1 MPTRL
6 KSLVLCLILA
16 AIPSPLRADDSDVQR
31 IISAGQTGNQVMQDL
46 DWLTNRIG
54 PRLTSSD
61 NLQDAVEWA
70 RDRFKEEGLNSA
82 RLEEWGE
89 FPVGFNRGPWFGKVI
104 APEPRA
110 LEFGTNAWTAG
121 TQGVVRGHA
130 VLAPKNDEQL
140 EAVKEKLPGAWV
152 LTADAGSPRLG
163 QELLA
168 SSTRPSAVFQRKLD
182 AAYEEA
188 HIAGMVRPTRTDLV
202 VTGGNHRISWDKLP
216 TTPQIN
222 LVRKQFDEIANWLK
236 DGKDVTLEF
245 DIRNH
250 FKKGPIKLYNVI
262 ADIPGTEHPEEF
274 VIIGGHIDS
283 WDGATGATD
292 NGTGCAT
299 TLEAARILI
308 ASGVKPKR
316 TIRFML
322 WSGEE
327 QGLFGSKAYVKAH
340 PELIPKFS
348 VVLVHD
354 GGTNYLSGITG
365 TAAMQADFQQVFA
378 PILNLDSTM
387 PFAIRKVNGLSTGG
401 ASDHASFTAAGAP
414 GIFWNQAGKAV
425 YNHTHHT
432 QYDTYDQAIPDYQ
445 KHSSIVLAVG
455 AYGIANLDHLL
466 SRENLI
472 ARGGGGRGGQF
483 GNRRL
488 LGVQMDDLKVTD
500 IEPGSVFDKAGGKV
514 GDTLVS
520 INGTKIGDRSEI
532 AQLLQAATPK
542 SKMTVTRDGKEVDL
556 SLEFPVAA
564 TQAQ

>member
-1 MPTRL
+1 MKKRL
-6 KSLVLCLILA
+6 ASLVLSLALA
-16 AIPSPLRADDSDVQR
+16 AFASVVRADDSDVQR
-31 IISAGQTGNQVMQDL
+31 IISAGENGSQVMQDL

-54 PRLTSSD
+54 PSLTSSD

-70 RDRFKEEGLNSA
+70 RDRFKEEGLDNA

-104 APEPRA
+104 TPEARV
-110 LEFGTNAWTAG
+110 LEFGTSAWTAG
-121 TQGVVRGHA
+121 TQGVVRGKA
-130 VLAPKNDEQL
+130 VLAPKNVQQL
-140 EAVKEKLPGAWV
+140 QDVIDKLPGAWV
-152 LTADAGSPRLG
+152 LSADSGLPRFG

-168 SSTRPSAVFQRKLD
+168 STTRPSAAFQKTLD
-182 AAYEEA
+182 AAYEAA
-188 HIAGMVRPTRTDLV
+188 HIAGIIRPTRTDLV
-202 VTGGNHRISWDKLP
+202 VTGGNYRITWDKLP

-222 LVRKQFDEIANWLK
+222 LVRKQFDEISNWVK
-236 DGKDVTLEF
+236 DGKDVALEF

-250 FKKGPIKLYNVI
+250 FRKGPIKLYNVI
-262 ADIPGTEHPEEF
+262 ADIPGTEHPDEY
-274 VIIGGHIDS
+274 VIVGGHIDS

-299 TLEAARILI
+299 ALEAARVLV

-327 QGLFGSKAYVKAH
+327 QGLLGSRAYVPAH
-340 PELIPKFS
+340 PELMSKIS

-354 GGTNYLSGITG
+354 GGTNYLSGIGG
-365 TAAMQADFQQVFA
+365 TQAMQDDFQKVFE
-378 PILNLDSTM
+378 PVLKLDEKM
-387 PFAIRKVNGLSTGG
+387 PFAIRKVNGFSTQG
-401 ASDHASFTAAGAP
+401 ASDHASFLAAGVP

-432 QYDTYDQAIPDYQ
+432 QYDTYDAAIPEYQ

-455 AYGIANLDHLL
+455 AFGIANLDHLL
-466 SRENLI
+466 SRENLLL
-472 ARGGGGRGGQF
+472 RGGQG

-488 LGVQMDDLKVTD
+488 LGVALDDLKVSDTD
-500 IEPGSVFDKAGGKV
+500 PGSIFDKAGGKV

-520 INGTKIGDRSEI
+520 LNGTRIADRSDI
-532 AQLLQAATPK
+532 ARLLQAAPVK
-542 SKMTVTRDGKEVDL
+542 SKMVVSRDGKEVELTLD
-556 SLEFPVAA
+556 FPPP
-564 TQAQ
+564 TTRPQ

>member
-1 MPTRL
+1 MSDRL
-6 KSLVLCLILA
+6 KSVVLCLVLL
-16 AIPSPLRADDSDVQR
+16 AIPSLLRADDSDVRR
-31 IISAGQTGNQVMQDL
+31 IISAGQNGNKVMEDL

-70 RDRFKEEGLNSA
+70 RDRFKEEGLDNA

-89 FPVGFNRGPWFGKVI
+89 FPVGFNRGPWSGKVI
-104 APEPRA
+104 SPEPRT

-121 TQGVVRGHA
+121 TQGVVRGNA
-130 VLAPKNDEQL
+130 VLAPKNDEQI
-140 EAVKEKLPGAWV
+140 EAVKDKLPGAWV
-152 LTADAGSPRLG
+152 LSADAGLPRFG

-168 SSTRPSAVFQRKLD
+168 SSTRPSAVFQRKLE
-182 AAYEEA
+182 AAYASA
-188 HIAGMVRPTRTDLV
+188 HIAGMIRPTRTDLV
-202 VTGGNHRISWDKLP
+202 VTGGNYRITFDKLP
-216 TTPQIN
+216 TAPQVV
-222 LVRKQFDEIANWLK
+222 LVRKQFDELSSWLK

-250 FKKGPIKLYNVI
+250 FKKGPVKLYNVI
-262 ADIPGTEHPEEF
+262 ADIPGTEHPDEY
-274 VIIGGHIDS
+274 VIVGGHIDS

-299 TLEAARILI
+299 ALEAARILI

-340 PELIPKFS
+340 PELMPKIS

-354 GGTNYLSGITG
+354 GGTNYLSGIGATQ
-365 TAAMQADFQQVFA
+365 AMQADFEQVFA
-378 PILNLDSTM
+378 PILKLDVDM
-387 PFAIRKVNGLSTGG
+387 PFQIRKVNGFSPQG
-401 ASDHASFTAAGAP
+401 ASDHASFLAAGVP

-432 QYDTYDQAIPDYQ
+432 QYDTYDAAIPAYQ
-445 KHSSIVLAVG
+445 KHSSVVLAVG

-466 SRENLI
+466 SREKLLLQ
-472 ARGGGGRGGQF
+472 GPG

-488 LGVQMDDLKVTD
+488 LGVVLDDLKVSD
-500 IEPGSVFDKAGGKV
+500 IESGGVFDKAGGKA

-520 INGTKIGDRSEI
+520 INGNKIGDRSELPRVI
-532 AQLLQAATPK
+532 QSAAVK
-542 SKMTVTRDGKEVDL
+542 SKMVVSRDGKDVEL
-556 SLEFPVAA
+556 SLDFPAP
-564 TQAQ
+564 TTRPQ

>member
-1 MPTRL
+1 MFSRL
-6 KSLVLCLILA
+6 GSVVVCVALALGAALV
-16 AIPSPLRADDSDVQR
+16 RAEDSDARR
-31 IISAGQTGNQVMQDL
+31 IISAGENGNQVMDDL

-54 PRLTSSD
+54 PRLTGSD

-70 RDRFKEEGLNSA
+70 RDRFKEEGLANA

-104 APEPRA
+104 TPEARV

-121 TQGVVRGHA
+121 TKGVVRAKA
-130 VLAPKNDEQL
+130 VIAPKNEEQL
-140 EAVKEKLPGAWV
+140 EAVREKLAGAWV
-152 LTADAGSPRLG
+152 LSADSGLPRSG
-163 QELLA
+163 QELLGL
-168 SSTRPSAVFQRKLD
+168 STRPSAAFLKKLD
-182 AAYEEA
+182 EAYESA
-188 HIAGMVRPTRTDLV
+188 HVAGVIRPTRTDLV
-202 VTGGNHRISWDKLP
+202 VTGGNYRITWDRLP

-222 LVRKQFDEIANWLK
+222 LVRKQFDEIAGWVK

-250 FKKGPIKLYNVI
+250 FRRGPIKLYNVI
-262 ADIPGTEHPEEF
+262 ADIPGTEKPDEY
-274 VIIGGHIDS
+274 VIVGGHIDS

-299 TLEAARILI
+299 ALEAARILVK
-308 ASGVKPKR
+308 AGVKPKR

-340 PELIPKFS
+340 PELMPKIS

-354 GGTNYLSGITG
+354 GGTNYLSGIGG
-365 TAAMQADFQQVFA
+365 TAGMQADFEQVFG
-378 PILNLDSTM
+378 PVTKLDEKM
-387 PFAIRKVNGLSTGG
+387 PFTVRKVNGFSPQG
-401 ASDHASFTAAGAP
+401 ASDHASFLAAGVP

-432 QYDTYDQAIPDYQ
+432 QYDTYDQAIPEYQ

-466 SRENLI
+466 SREKLLL
-472 ARGGGGRGGQF
+472 RGGVGG
-483 GNRRL
+483 RRL
-488 LGVQMDDLKVTD
+488 LGVMLDGLKVSD
-500 IEPGSVFDKAGGKV
+500 VEPGGVFDKAGGKV
-514 GDTLVS
+514 GDTLLS
-520 INGTKIGDRSEI
+520 INGRKIGDREELAETIQS
-532 AQLLQAATPK
+532 AAVK
-542 SKMTVTRDGKEVDL
+542 YKMIVSRDGKEVEL
-556 SLEFPVAA
+556 SLNFPAPA
-564 TQAQ
+564 TRPG